1 MEAWHEAWPCRDDE
15 VQLILHQPSL
25 RNAARVGRCTGA
37 QRMSY
42 TLATAAAACGV
53 NKSTI
58 LRAIKAGKVSA
69 VRDEHGQWQVEP
81 AELHRVYPPVAT
93 PRTDATQRYVP
104 ADAAALALADQR
116 AALAEGR
123 LAELKEM
130 LADMQRDR
138 DAWRDQAQ
146 RLALPKPE
154 QARPMTWWRW
164 LRTTG

>member
-1 MEAWHEAWPCRDDE
+1 
-15 VQLILHQPSL
+15 
-25 RNAARVGRCTGA
+25 
-37 QRMSY
+37 
-42 TLATAAAACGV
+42 
-53 NKSTI
+53 
-58 LRAIKAGKVSA
+58 
-69 VRDEHGQWQVEP
+69 
-81 AELHRVYPPVAT
+81 
-93 PRTDATQRYVP
+93 
-104 ADAAALALADQR
+104 LADQR

-154 QARPMTWWRW
+154 TKPTTWWRW